1 MTTADQLWRQRGNC
15 LECAEVTRCST
26 LGMCLDNPTDAARLD
41 SVTRAVEYMTAHF
54 SEPQRLSDI
63 AQAALLSP
71 FHFHR
76 VFRHVTS
83 TTPARFLTAL
93 RMARAR
99 SMLVNSNL
107 SVTEVCLGVGYSSLG
122 TFISQFTKLTGMS
135 PRRFRAAMS
144 VFGHIRLSELTDPSA
159 ERHFAP
165 GPVGAVTGGPSAGG
179 CAVLALYRSEEPD
192 DVPVTYGVLET
203 NRLSHFRPL
212 ADGAYHAVALGFD
225 NRSTLSD
232 VLGDNGQQAQFVGT
246 GDVPIVVRG
255 GRTRR
260 SFQIALRCPRPI
272 DPPVQLTS
280 ALLALA
286 QRRQPRLLATGS

>member
-1 MTTADQLWRQRGNC
+1 
-15 LECAEVTRCST
+15 
-26 LGMCLDNPTDAARLD
+26 
-41 SVTRAVEYMTAHF
+41 MTAHL

-99 SMLVNSNL
+99 HLLVNSDL
-107 SVTEVCLGVGYSSLG
+107 SVTEVCLAVGYSSLG
-122 TFISQFTKLTGMS
+122 TFISQFTKLTGLS
-135 PRRFRAAMS
+135 PRRFRSAMS
-144 VFGHIRLSELTDPSA
+144 VFGHVRLSELTDPAA
-159 ERHFAP
+159 ERHSAP
-165 GPVGAVTGGPSAGG
+165 GPVGAVTGGPSTGG
-179 CAVLALYRSEEPD
+179 CAVLALYPSEQPD
-192 DVPVTYGVLET
+192 DTPVTYGVLET

-232 VLGDNGQQAQFVGT
+232 VLGDNGRQVEFVGT
-246 GDVPIVVRG
+246 GDTPIVVHG

-260 SFQIALRCPRPI
+260 TFQVALRRPRPI
-272 DPPVQLTS
+272 DPPLQLTS

-286 QRRQPRLLATGS
+286 QRRRPQLLATGS